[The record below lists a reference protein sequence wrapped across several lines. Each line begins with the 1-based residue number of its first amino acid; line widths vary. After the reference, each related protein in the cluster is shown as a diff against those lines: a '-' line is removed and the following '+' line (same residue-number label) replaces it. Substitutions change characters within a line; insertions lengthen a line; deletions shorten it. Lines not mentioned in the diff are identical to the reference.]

1 MNIKVY
7 RIVEISILLTI
18 FLSSFTFSQ
27 NQPKA
32 WYVYKYATGLNNGTS
47 WTNAWTS
54 FTSVSWSSMQDGDTL
69 YVSGGT
75 DSLVYNE
82 SIGSVGRSNITIT
95 RGKSAGHN
103 GKPIIKAPTTGS
115 GTGVQVLSKSN
126 VRIEKLEFQN
136 WQTTCYLNGTINKFY
151 FNNNRIHAYGGF
163 ITTGGGRDT
172 TGPKQNLW
180 ITNNYITTATS
191 TTDQCEFSLYGT
203 KNVYMIGNVIINS
216 NNNPTPHDDFVQG
229 DGGTNHY
236 FINNYWQFDTTV
248 QKEGN
253 ANGLSAISN
262 HGGDW
267 VAVNNI
273 FVKNNWQINGNIN
286 HFYRPRVSP
295 TLWFRNW
302 AKVLVVGNTSL
313 MYTGR
318 HFVID
323 YDTTAVIKNNI
334 LWVPG
339 QFHNGIG
346 TGASDF
352 IRSDMADGTPHHTVQ
367 YYDIKNNAFFNSYP
381 NISMTYLNGGNV
393 PSMHP
398 SNIFIES
405 TNVSPDFVSF
415 SYGNKDPQQFRLK
428 STSLCRDAGASN
440 IIFTM
445 HPDNDPAALNYLGS
459 GENLVNYY
467 LKRDFNGNLRDA
479 SWDIGAFEYNDGQV
493 NQDNDPPY
501 ILDAVIIDSVTIN
514 INFSEPLDQS
524 SALNPGNFTIDNGI
538 TVNSAQFINNSALKL
553 NTTIHAPGFYTIT
566 VNNITDTAGNMIS
579 PSNNS
584 AVYGYNPDPFP
595 GLLKFTPTGTNAS
608 SIPEPDHLPEKT
620 FDGLGYNSGDP
631 TSRWAGN
638 NLPQWI
644 GYDLGNSVMLNK
656 TRIQF
661 YKWNEG
667 RIYNYSI
674 MVSTDSINWTTVKQN
689 ILSSNTEWTE
699 ENFEP
704 ISARYVRIVVHS
716 NNQNNW
722 ASLWETE
729 FYGQLIVSGNED
741 NNKIPNNF
749 ALEQN
754 YPNPFNPVTK
764 IRYTIPGNVEA
775 RRGVS
780 LRVYDIL
787 GNEVATLVDEYKE
800 PGIYEVEFDAS
811 DLASGVYI
819 YRLQADRY
827 LNTRKM
833 ILLR

>member
-47 WTNAWTS
+47 WQNAWTS
-54 FTSVSWSSMQDGDTL
+54 FSNIAWSLINSGDTL
-69 YVSGGT
+69 FISGGT
-75 DSLVYNE
+75 DSIVYDE
-82 SIGSVGRSNITIT
+82 TLDILKSNITV
-95 RGKSAGHN
+95 K
-103 GKPIIKAPTTGS
+103 
-115 GTGVQVLSKSN
+115 KSN
-126 VRIEKLEFQN
+126 VISHNGRVIIQGEGVLVDGKSSIIIDGLEIIATVSSGVRIDASNNIVIQ
-136 WQTTCYLNGTINKFY
+136 YLNILTDARGIFIQNSTDVIIRHCVIKTTNFSSKQTDGIY
-151 FNNNRIHAYGGF
+151 SQRNRRIRIH
-163 ITTGGGRDT
+163 
-172 TGPKQNLW
+172 
-180 ITNNYITTATS
+180 NNYIEVRNS
-191 TTDQCEFSLYGT
+191 EPNGHNDCIQSFEDG
-203 KNVYMIGNVIINS
+203 VDNS
-216 NNNPTPHDDFVQG
+216 NSNENTMMLWNNVLFQNNTKLSNSSATMMTYGWGWFTFYNNLVLQPFSYTVGLGVQ
-229 DGGTNHY
+229 
-236 FINNYWQFDTTV
+236 Q
-248 QKEGN
+248 
-253 ANGLSAISN
+253 
-262 HGGDW
+262 
-267 VAVNNI
+267 
-273 FVKNNWQINGNIN
+273 
-286 HFYRPRVSP
+286 
-295 TLWFRNW
+295 
-302 AKVLVVGNTSL
+302 
-313 MYTGR
+313 
-318 HFVID
+318 
-323 YDTTAVIKNNI
+323 NI
-334 LWVPG
+334 L
-339 QFHNGIG
+339 I
-346 TGASDF
+346 
-352 IRSDMADGTPHHTVQ
+352 
-367 YYDIKNNAFFNSYP
+367 
-381 NISMTYLNGGNV
+381 
-393 PSMHP
+393 
-398 SNIFIES
+398 
-405 TNVSPDFVSF
+405 
-415 SYGNKDPQQFRLK
+415 
-428 STSLCRDAGASN
+428 GASN
-440 IIFTM
+440 MKCRIWNNTIIAGAFHDKPIYFRRMQSTDTIDVVNNLIFNLYQYQKIKIDDS
-445 HPDNDPAALNYLGS
+445 DNFFAKRWNYNAYFSPANSWQRLTLLNQNPYTISEWQAQQYDLNSYFSDPEFLNPYIGLDSIGDFRLNATSPLINSGLNIREEVIQLGLPWTDLT
-459 GENLVNYY
+459 GVP
-467 LKRDFNGNLRDA
+467 RDFNP
-479 SWDIGAFEYNDGQV
+479 SIGAFEYSTQQV
-493 NQDNDPPY
+493 NDTIKPQL
-501 ILDAVIIDSVTIN
+501 ISAEIIDSVTLNLI
-514 INFSEPLDQS
+514 FSETLEQFG
-524 SALNPGNFTIDNGI
+524 AENPSNYQIDNGI
-538 TVNSAQFINNSALKL
+538 QINSAQLL
-553 NTTIHAPGFYTIT
+553 GNTVRLQTSIHSPGFYSVV
-566 VNNITDTAGNMIS
+566 VNNVTDTAGNVIS
-579 PSNNS
+579 AQNNS
-584 AVYGYNPDPFP
+584 ANYGYNPDPLP
-595 GLLKFTPTGTNAS
+595 GILKFTPTGTNAS

-644 GYDLGNSVMLNK
+644 GYDLGNSIMLNK

-674 MVSTDSINWTTVKQN
+674 LVSTDSINWTTVKQN

-704 ISARYVRIVVHS
+704 IPARYVRIVVHS

-775 RRGVS
+775 RRDVS

-819 YRLQADRY
+819 YRLQADGY